1 MNVKRRKFTAFEQS
15 FIQQRANRCCEYC
28 KFLLDYSHD
37 AFHIEHIIPLILG
50 GTYELFNLA
59 FACDGCNSHKW
70 AFIAWIDTQTG
81 VNAPLFNP
89 RKDIW
94 AEHFIWI
101 DDFTIIQGITP
112 EGRATVDLLKMN
124 RIGLVNVRK
133 ALRAYGVHPPS

>member
-59 FACDGCNSHKW
+59 FACDGCNLGWLMLGKHFERMV
-70 AFIAWIDTQTG
+70 FI
-81 VNAPLFNP
+81 
-89 RKDIW
+89 R
-94 AEHFIWI
+94 
-101 DDFTIIQGITP
+101 
-112 EGRATVDLLKMN
+112 
-124 RIGLVNVRK
+124 
-133 ALRAYGVHPPS
+133 LRNSNKSP